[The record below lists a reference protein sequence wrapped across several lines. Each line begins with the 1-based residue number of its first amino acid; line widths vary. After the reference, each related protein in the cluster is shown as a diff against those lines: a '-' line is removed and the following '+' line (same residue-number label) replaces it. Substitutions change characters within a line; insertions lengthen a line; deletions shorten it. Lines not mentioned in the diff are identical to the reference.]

1 MIYTS
6 VNALPRR
13 RALFTAG
20 AGLLATIAGS
30 RQARAAPATPK
41 LEFAFEERVRLDA
54 ESELGITPFGRR
66 SRAPIIGGTIAGPR
80 IHGTVLSGGMDFQLL
95 RGDGY
100 LQLDADYL
108 IRADDGAIIH
118 VRNRGLFYSRS
129 KDWPADYAAA
139 SPVFEAPI
147 GPHDWLNK
155 SIFVSTISEWHE
167 GPGVIVDIFR
177 VI

>member
-1 MIYTS
+1 MAYRDP
-6 VNALPRR
+6 NLLPQR
-13 RALFTAG
+13 RALCAAG
-20 AGLLATIAGS
+20 AGLLAAIAGS
-30 RQARAAPATPK
+30 HQARAAPAPPN

-54 ESELGITPFGRR
+54 ESELGLTPFGRR

-155 SIFVSTISEWHE
+155 SVFVSTISEWHD

>member
-1 MIYTS
+1 MTYTDANS
-6 VNALPRR
+6 VTRR
-13 RALFTAG
+13 RALIAAG
-20 AGLLATIAGS
+20 AGLLAAIVGS
-30 RQARAAPATPK
+30 RRARAAPAPPK

-54 ESELGITPFGRR
+54 ESELGVTPFGRR
-66 SRAPIIGGTIAGPR
+66 SRAPIIGGTVAGPR

-100 LQLDADYL
+100 FQLDADYL

-118 VRNRGLFYSRS
+118 VRNQGLFYSQS

-155 SIFVSTISEWHE
+155 SIFVSTISEWHD
-167 GPGVIVDIFR
+167 GPGVIIDIFS
-177 VI
+177 VM